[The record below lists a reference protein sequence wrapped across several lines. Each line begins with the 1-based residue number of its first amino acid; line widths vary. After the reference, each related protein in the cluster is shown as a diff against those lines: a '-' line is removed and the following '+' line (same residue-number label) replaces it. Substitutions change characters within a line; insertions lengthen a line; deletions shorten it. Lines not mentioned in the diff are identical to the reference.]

1 MATRIGCYTG
11 KLYDGSVSND
21 YIKECYQVLNYK
33 EPVLENEELVIKK
46 QNELKLNCIGCCNC
60 EEAQKDIE
68 KEVKII
74 NSIIKEAIFYGSTMD
89 SDWESNNE
97 TLFETINNWL
107 KLKNLNEKYEIGIDI
122 CDERCTYQLF
132 STCKNCSR
140 KFMLDKWKKIYRDN
154 DVCMVHLLASDEA
167 NELTENEKNDLLL
180 WAGEDD

>member
-21 YIKECYQVLNYK
+21 SIKECYQVLNYK

-46 QNELKLNCIGCCNC
+46 RNELKLHCIGCYNC
-60 EEAQKDIE
+60 EEAQKDME

-74 NSIIKEAIFYGSTMD
+74 NSIIKEAIFYGSTMN
-89 SDWESNNE
+89 SECESNKE

-122 CDERCTYQLF
+122 DDERYAYQLF
-132 STCKNCSR
+132 NTFESRIR
-140 KFMLDKWKKIYRDN
+140 KFMLDKWKKIYNDN
-154 DVCMVHLLASDEA
+154 DVCMVHLLSSDEA

-180 WAGEDD
+180 WAGEDN